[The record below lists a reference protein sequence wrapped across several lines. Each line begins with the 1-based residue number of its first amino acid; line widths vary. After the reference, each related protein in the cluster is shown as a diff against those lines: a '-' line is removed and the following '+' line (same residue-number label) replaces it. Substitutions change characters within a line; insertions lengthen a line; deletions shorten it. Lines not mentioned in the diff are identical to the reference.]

1 MKKPRLGES
10 APDFNLPD
18 QNETLFKLSE
28 FENKNILLSFH
39 PLAWTSICAEQ
50 MKALEKSKSI
60 FDSVDAIALGLSIDT
75 VPSKKAWADH
85 LKIKNLRLLSDFW
98 PHGEIAALYGV
109 FREKDGFS
117 ERANII
123 IDKKKKI
130 LFFKVYPLGELPDI
144 QEVIRKLHNI
154 S

>member
-1 MKKPRLGES
+1 MEKPRLGER
-10 APDFNLPD
+10 APDFSLQD
-18 QNETLFKLSE
+18 QNEAVFKLSE

-39 PLAWTSICAEQ
+39 PLARTSICAEQ
-50 MKALEKSKSI
+50 MKALEKNQSI